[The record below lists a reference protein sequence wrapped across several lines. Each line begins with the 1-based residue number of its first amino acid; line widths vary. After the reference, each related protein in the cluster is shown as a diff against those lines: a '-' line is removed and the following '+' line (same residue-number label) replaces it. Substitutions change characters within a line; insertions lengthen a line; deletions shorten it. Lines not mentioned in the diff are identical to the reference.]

1 MINFLFSNI
10 KSIVI
15 AIIAFIGIYILR
27 KNKTLTLENQTLT
40 EDNNQKDKVINIQ
53 TKDINAS
60 GKIKPSDTIN
70 DAIDRLSD
78 KS

>member
-10 KSIVI
+10 KSIGI
-15 AIIAFIGIYILR
+15 AIIAFIGVYIFR
-27 KNKTLTLENQTLT
+27 KVKILTLENQTLT